1 MPDAALPRSTAA
13 SPANPAGARKPKSR
27 PGTVWTPSL
36 DATSWTPPALTPQ
49 NHPLARRHYRVATS
63 AIEEFVTLVD
73 NCLRVLT
80 PGALI
85 HARPRMGKTHAV
97 DYMVLH
103 LSRARPSVLVL
114 RMSCEYHRTD
124 FEGAFFNSLL
134 VATGQNNLKTT
145 TISQKRFV
153 LLQRIIEQ
161 LQRRAGHIVVL
172 LCDEGQRLSKHALE
186 WLRDVHDQLAHHGVR
201 LLTFLVGQPQLLEN
215 KAMYQLS
222 GDEQIVARF
231 MIEQLHFRGI
241 TCAQDAATCMA
252 SYDQSRYPEETGP
265 TFVEF
270 YYPLA
275 FGAGMRLERSG
286 ATAWNAFVNA
296 HTSAQLA
303 GPVEIPMDY
312 FTRAVES
319 VLTMGPKWDG
329 IGLEL
334 TAVHWQRAVAES
346 GYVAAQQTVRLGS

>member
-1 MPDAALPRSTAA
+1 MSEASPAARKSKSRSSAA
-13 SPANPAGARKPKSR
+13 SPLEFGSLAS
-27 PGTVWTPSL
+27 TTPSL
-36 DATSWTPPALTPQ
+36 TPE
-49 NHPLARRHYRVATS
+49 NHPLARRHYRVATA
-63 AIEEFVTLVD
+63 AIEQFVTLVD
-73 NCLRVLT
+73 DCLRVLT

-103 LSRARPSVLVL
+103 LGRERPNVLVL
-114 RMSCEYHRTD
+114 RLSCEYHRAD

-153 LLQRIIEQ
+153 LLQRILEQ
-161 LQRRAGHIVVL
+161 VQRRAGHIVVL

-241 TCAQDAATCMA
+241 TCARDAATCLA
-252 SYDQSRYPEETGP
+252 SYDQSRYPEDTGP

-275 FGAGMRLERSG
+275 FGAGMRLEHSG
-286 ATAWNAFVNA
+286 ATAWNTFVNA
-296 HTSAQLA
+296 HTCAQLA
-303 GPVEIPMDY
+303 GPVEIAMDY

-319 VLTMGPKWDG
+319 VLTMGPKWDS

-334 TAVHWQRAVAES
+334 TAAHWQKAVADS
-346 GYVAAQQTVRLGS
+346 GYVAAQQTVRFGP